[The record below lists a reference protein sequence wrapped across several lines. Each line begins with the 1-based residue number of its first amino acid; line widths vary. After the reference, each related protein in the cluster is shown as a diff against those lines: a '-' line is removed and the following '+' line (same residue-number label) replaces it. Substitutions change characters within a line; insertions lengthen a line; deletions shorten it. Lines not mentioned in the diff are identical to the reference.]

1 MRIALVAL
9 PTWLLLAAPAFAGDN
24 GEGLVG
30 ETDDRII
37 TFFCLG
43 LVVAF
48 AVLVT
53 LLTFLA
59 AGAGAAQGSAQGD
72 RAAQARR
79 LVAQPLS
86 RPGKAAT
93 PSGRGREREEG
104 SALAM
109 LAPREASV

>member
-1 MRIALVAL
+1 MRIALVVI

-48 AVLVT
+48 SVLVT
-53 LLTFLA
+53 LLTFW
-59 AGAGAAQGSAQGD
+59 Q
-72 RAAQARR
+72 QALEKRKEAR
-79 LVAQPLS
+79 
-86 RPGKAAT
+86 KAT
-93 PSGRGREREEG
+93 ELRKRVGW
-104 SALAM
+104 
-109 LAPREASV
+109 